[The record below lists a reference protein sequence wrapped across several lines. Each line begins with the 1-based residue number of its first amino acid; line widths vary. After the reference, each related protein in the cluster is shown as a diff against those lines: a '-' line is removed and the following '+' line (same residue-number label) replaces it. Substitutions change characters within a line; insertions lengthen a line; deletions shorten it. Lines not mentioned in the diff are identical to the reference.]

1 MSIPIIIRTSILS
14 CVLHESLVQRSL
26 HGSSNTM
33 LCQSSQVLHWPTN
46 HGCHDKAISG
56 QCVAGGCHQPGLL
69 LPPHGHRPQRGL
81 VLEKINLRKFT
92 KLIHFLLLFR
102 YVKPHLTT
110 DPRGPWE
117 IVWNYLVDNYMGE
130 DTRWNY
136 IFGNWFFT
144 LRKKMSFSVPYL
156 IETGATLYSATWYW
170 FTALVFLAVD
180 FSQNPKMVTKFKTQP
195 GKNAPPPLKKVL
207 KVINN

>member
-130 DTRWNY
+130 DTRWLIAFCAY
-136 IFGNWFFT
+136 IGVLSVIEEIFNWIG
-144 LRKKMSFSVPYL
+144 RKFN
-156 IETGATLYSATWYW
+156 I
-170 FTALVFLAVD
+170 F
-180 FSQNPKMVTKFKTQP
+180 
-195 GKNAPPPLKKVL
+195 
-207 KVINN
+207 